1 MLDLDITEQNVAVE
15 RLLDQMTNPRHRYLL
30 PLPPFD
36 DSLLPGL
43 VAFTA

>member
-15 RLLDQMTNPRHRYLL
+15 QLLDQTTNPRHRYLP